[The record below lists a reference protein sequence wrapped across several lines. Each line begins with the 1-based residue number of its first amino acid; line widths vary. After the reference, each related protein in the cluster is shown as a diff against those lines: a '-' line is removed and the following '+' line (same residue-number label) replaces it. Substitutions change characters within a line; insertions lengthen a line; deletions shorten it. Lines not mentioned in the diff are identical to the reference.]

1 MDGDDIPEQ
10 QDSETAAKDHVG
22 GGDETD
28 SLQQDDADHMDSHS
42 PAFTGNKRE
51 FESRRL
57 QLKNAD
63 SGDGIAREDVSH
75 LPSENSHSDREN
87 LSPQERYIHIHYQFQ
102 MDL

>member
-10 QDSETAAKDHVG
+10 QDSDTAAKDHVG
-22 GGDETD
+22 GGD
-28 SLQQDDADHMDSHS
+28 ADHMDSHA

-51 FESRRL
+51 FESRRS

-63 SGDGIAREDVSH
+63 SGDGIAIEDA
-75 LPSENSHSDREN
+75 SENSHSDREN
-87 LSPQERYIHIHYQFQ
+87 LAPQEERYIHIHYQFQ